1 MKKPKNTGTEQ
12 ERNAIRKLREIPG
25 VGPVIARDLFNLGF
39 RTPEGLRARDPEAL
53 YDLHNQQRGAVQD
66 RCMLYVLRC
75 AVYYAN
81 TIGKQRDPEKLNW
94 WYWKD

>member
-1 MKKPKNTGTEQ
+1 MKKPKDTGIEH
-12 ERNAIRKLREIPG
+12 ERDAIRKLREIPG
-25 VGPVIARDLFNLGF
+25 VGPVIAHDLFNLGF